1 MTPNESL
8 VSGDG
13 NPEELERARLDRLGG
28 KVKDGEGARPLAP
41 SRTEALEAVWRAY
54 YATAAEPP
62 RHPAARS
69 ALRADL
75 EGALARLVPSDASVL
90 EAGSGDGSL
99 LASLP
104 NTVRHGIDYL
114 PEVVTAARVRHPGI
128 SFEVGDVVAPAGAR
142 ARDIEPIADA
152 RLWDAVICDRLC
164 HSVLDVQALLQG
176 LKRRLAADGRI
187 YLTAFNYLWEVPAR
201 LAELGG
207 LKRPA
212 PTANWLSDADFRNL
226 FDITGLEVVRHE
238 DRMLLP
244 LDVPGASQGLNKYLV
259 RVPGMQHLSLY
270 RIYVLRVR
278 DGWAGA
284 AAPLRRA
291 SVTVVVP
298 ARNEAG
304 NVQPAIDR
312 TPVMGKSTELIF
324 VEGGSKDGTWE
335 AIQSAMRRY
344 DGPLKLRAFQ
354 QSGKGKGDAVRL
366 GFAHATGELLMILD
380 ADLTV
385 PPEDLPAFYD
395 IAARG
400 QADFVQGTRLVY
412 PMEPGAMRFFNKLG
426 NVAFSQ
432 LFTYLLQQP
441 IKDTLCGT
449 KVLWRK
455 DYERIAAGR
464 AYFGDFDPFGDF
476 DLIFGAARLGLKIA
490 EIPVRYRDRSYG
502 ETNISRWKH
511 GVLLLRMSAIAARK
525 IKFV

>member
-1 MTPNESL
+1 VTGKPDPGESTA
-8 VSGDG
+8 
-13 NPEELERARLDRLGG
+13 PA
-28 KVKDGEGARPLAP
+28 GASPLAP
-41 SRTEALEAVWRAY
+41 SRAEALEAAWRAY
-54 YATAAEPP
+54 YSSAAEPP
-62 RHPAARS
+62 RHPGARG
-69 ALRADL
+69 AMRRDL
-75 EGALARLVPSDASVL
+75 EGALARLIPPDASVL
-90 EAGSGDGSL
+90 EAGCGDGSL
-99 LASLP
+99 LAALP
-104 NTVRHGIDYL
+104 NAARHGLDYL
-114 PEVVTAARVRHPGI
+114 PEVVAAARARHPEI
-128 SFEVGDVVAPAGAR
+128 SFEVADVAAR
-142 ARDIEPIADA
+142 PDARGGVEPVSSA
-152 RLWDAVICDRLC
+152 RLWDAVVCDRLC

-187 YLTAFNYLWEVPAR
+187 YLTAFNYLWEMPTR

-212 PTANWLSDADFRNL
+212 PGANWLSDADFRNL
-226 FDITGLEVVRHE
+226 FDITGLEVVRFE

-244 LDVPGASQGLNKYLV
+244 LDVPGASPAFNKYLV
-259 RVPGMQHLSLY
+259 RVPGMQHFSLY
-270 RIYVLRVR
+270 RIYVLRDR
-278 DGWAGA
+278 GGPPPA
-284 AAPLRRA
+284 RRA
-291 SVTVVVP
+291 SVSVVVP

-304 NVQPAIDR
+304 NVQAAIER
-312 TPVMGKSTELIF
+312 TPVMGKGTELLF
-324 VEGGSKDGTWE
+324 VEGHSTDDTWE
-335 AIQSAMRRY
+335 QIQRATARY
-344 DGPLKLRAFQ
+344 NGPLAIKAYR

-366 GFAHATGELLMILD
+366 GFAHATGDLLMILD

-395 IAARG
+395 VLARG
-400 QADFVQGTRLVY
+400 QADYVQGTRLVY

-449 KVLWRK
+449 KCLWRK

-464 AYFGDFDPFGDF
+464 SYFGDFDPFGDF

-490 EIPVRYRDRSYG
+490 ELPVRYRDRSYG
-502 ETNISRWKH
+502 ETNIQRWKH

>member
-1 MTPNESL
+1 
-8 VSGDG
+8 VSAAEGK
-13 NPEELERARLDRLGG
+13 PE
-28 KVKDGEGARPLAP
+28 GEAPLRGTSPPP
-41 SRTEALEAVWRAY
+41 SRAEVLEASWRAY
-54 YATAAEPP
+54 YARGSAPP
-62 RHPAARS
+62 RHPSARGAMRR
-69 ALRADL
+69 ALEAT
-75 EGALARLVPSDASVL
+75 LARLVPSDATVL
-90 EAGSGDGSL
+90 EAGCGEGDL

-104 NTVRHGIDYL
+104 NAVRHGVDYL
-114 PEVVTAARVRHPGI
+114 PELVAAARARHPALT
-128 SFEVGDVVAPAGAR
+128 FEVGDVAAAS
-142 ARDIEPIADA
+142 
-152 RLWDAVICDRLC
+152 DAVAEARRFDAVVCDRLC
-164 HSVLDVQALLQG
+164 HSVLDVQALLVG
-176 LKRRLAADGRI
+176 LKRRLAGGGRI
-187 YLTAFNYLWEVPAR
+187 YLTAFNYFWEVPTRA
-201 LAELGG
+201 AELAGW
-207 LKRPA
+207 KRPA
-212 PTANWLSDADFRNL
+212 PTANWLSDTDFRNL

-238 DRMLLP
+238 DRMLMP
-244 LDVPGASQGLNKYLV
+244 LDVPGASAALNKYLV
-259 RVPGMQHLSLY
+259 RVPGMQHFSLY
-270 RIYVLRVR
+270 RVYVLRVR
-278 DGWAGA
+278 DGSAGA
-284 AAPLRRA
+284 PPPPRRA

-304 NVQPAIDR
+304 NVQAAVDR
-312 TPVMGKSTELIF
+312 TPVMGKGTELIF
-324 VEGGSKDGTWE
+324 VEGNSSDGTWE
-335 AIQSAMRRY
+335 TIQTAVRRY

-354 QSGKGKGDAVRL
+354 QTGKGKGDAVRL

-385 PPEDLPAFYD
+385 PPEDLPAFYEV
-395 IAARG
+395 AARG

-455 DYERIAAGR
+455 DYERIAAAR

>member
-1 MTPNESL
+1 MDPSGRA
-8 VSGDG
+8 VSHD
-13 NPEELERARLDRLGG
+13 GG
-28 KVKDGEGARPLAP
+28 KGAEAARHEP
-41 SRTEALEAVWRAY
+41 SRAEALEAAWRAY
-54 YATAAEPP
+54 YAGAAEPP
-62 RHPAARS
+62 PHPAARG
-69 ALRADL
+69 AMRRDL
-75 EGALARLVPSDASVL
+75 EAALARLIPADASVL
-90 EAGSGDGSL
+90 EAGSGDGDL

-104 NTVRHGIDYL
+104 NAVRHGVDYL
-114 PEVVTAARVRHPGI
+114 PEVVAAARARHPGL
-128 SFEVGDVVAPAGAR
+128 SLEVGDVAAR
-142 ARDIEPIADA
+142 AGGAVDALIEAP
-152 RLWDAVICDRLC
+152 LWDAVICDRLC
-164 HSVLDVQALLQG
+164 HSVLDIQALLVG
-176 LKRRLAADGRI
+176 LKRQLASGGRI
-187 YLTAFNYLWEVPAR
+187 YLTAFNYLWEVPTR

-207 LKRPA
+207 WKRSA
-212 PTANWLSDADFRNL
+212 PTANWLSDSDFRNL
-226 FDITGLEVVRHE
+226 FDITGLEIVRHE

-244 LDVPGASQGLNKYLV
+244 LDVPGASAGLNKYLV

-278 DGWAGA
+278 SRWAGTP
-284 AAPLRRA
+284 APARRA

-304 NVQPAIDR
+304 NIAAAVAR

-324 VEGGSKDGTWE
+324 VEGHSKDGTWE
-335 AIQSAMRRY
+335 AIQSALRSY

-354 QSGKGKGDAVRL
+354 QTGRGKGDAVRL
-366 GFAHATGELLMILD
+366 GFAHATGDLLMILD

-395 IAARG
+395 VMARG

-449 KVLWRK
+449 KVLWRA
-455 DYERIAAGR
+455 DYERIAAAR

-490 EIPVRYRDRSYG
+490 EIPVRYRDRQYG

>member
-1 MTPNESL
+1 
-8 VSGDG
+8 VSAKGG
-13 NPEELERARLDRLGG
+13 EHIGGARREP
-28 KVKDGEGARPLAP
+28 EGAPLAH
-41 SRTEALEAVWRAY
+41 SRAEALEAAWRAY
-54 YATAAEPP
+54 YAGATDLP
-62 RHPAARS
+62 RHPSARAAMRH
-69 ALRADL
+69 DL
-75 EGALARLVPSDASVL
+75 EATLARLIPADASVL
-90 EAGSGDGSL
+90 EAGCGDGSL

-104 NTVRHGIDYL
+104 NAVRHGIDYL
-114 PEVVTAARVRHPGI
+114 PELVAAARARHPGI
-128 SFEVGDVVAPAGAR
+128 SFEVEDVAAR
-142 ARDIEPIADA
+142 ASAHGAVEPVSSA
-152 RLWDAVICDRLC
+152 RLWDAIVCDRLC
-164 HSVLDVQALLQG
+164 HSVLDVQGLLLG

-187 YLTAFNYLWEVPAR
+187 YLTAFNYLWEVPSR
-201 LAELGG
+201 LAELTGW
-207 LKRPA
+207 KRPQ
-212 PTANWLSDADFRNL
+212 PGANWLSDADFRNL
-226 FDITGLEVVRHE
+226 FDITGLEVVRCE
-238 DRMLLP
+238 DRMMLP
-244 LDVPGASQGLNKYLV
+244 LDVPVASPGLNRYLV
-259 RVPGMQHLSLY
+259 RVPGMQVLSLY
-270 RIYVLRVR
+270 RVYVLRDR
-278 DGWAGA
+278 GTP
-284 AAPLRRA
+284 APTRRA

-304 NVQPAIDR
+304 NVQAAIDR

-324 VEGGSKDGTWE
+324 VEGGSTDGTWDE
-335 AIQSAMRRY
+335 IQRAIGCY
-344 DGPLKLRAFQ
+344 DGPLKLRAFK

-395 IAARG
+395 VLARG
-400 QADFVQGTRLVY
+400 QADYVQGTRLVY

-464 AYFGDFDPFGDF
+464 SYFGDFDPFGDF

-490 EIPVRYRDRSYG
+490 ELPVRYRDRSYG

-511 GVLLLRMSAIAARK
+511 GLLLLRMSAIAARK
-525 IKFV
+525 LKFV

>member
-1 MTPNESL
+1 MRAAEEKP
-8 VSGDG
+8 DG
-13 NPEELERARLDRLGG
+13 SAAAGTTAAP
-28 KVKDGEGARPLAP
+28 AP
-41 SRTEALEAVWRAY
+41 SRAEALEAAWRAY
-54 YATAAEPP
+54 YRRGAEPP
-62 RHPAARS
+62 RHPSARG
-69 ALRADL
+69 AMRRDL
-75 EGALARLVPSDASVL
+75 EATLARLVPADASVL
-90 EAGSGDGSL
+90 EAGCGEGDL
-99 LASLP
+99 LAALP
-104 NTVRHGIDYL
+104 NAVRHGVDYL
-114 PEVVTAARVRHPGI
+114 PELVAAARARQPLI
-128 SFEVGDVVAPAGAR
+128 SVEVGDVAARGGAGGAVAE
-142 ARDIEPIADA
+142 DVADA
-152 RLWDAVICDRLC
+152 RRFDAVVCDRLC
-164 HSVLDVQALLQG
+164 HSVLDVQALLAA
-176 LKRRLAADGRI
+176 LKRRLAPGGRI
-187 YLTAFNYLWEVPAR
+187 YLTAFNYFWEVPTR
-201 LAELGG
+201 LAEVSGW
-207 LKRPA
+207 KRPA
-212 PTANWLSDADFRNL
+212 PTANWLSDNDFRNL
-226 FDITGLEVVRHE
+226 FDITGLEVIRHE

-244 LDVPGASQGLNKYLV
+244 LDVPGASAGLNKYLV

-270 RIYVLRVR
+270 RVYVLRDR
-278 DGWAGA
+278 GA
-284 AAPLRRA
+284 PAPLRRA

-304 NVQPAIDR
+304 NVQAAIDR
-312 TPVMGKSTELIF
+312 TPVMGRATELIF
-324 VEGGSKDGTWE
+324 VEGGSTDGTWE
-335 AIQSAMRRY
+335 TIERAIRCY

-354 QSGKGKGDAVRL
+354 QTGKGKGDAVRA
-366 GFAHATGELLMILD
+366 GFEAATGELVMILD

-385 PPEDLPAFYD
+385 PPEDLPAFYEV
-395 IAARG
+395 AARG

-455 DYERIAAGR
+455 DYERIAAAR
-464 AYFGDFDPFGDF
+464 SHFGDFDPFGDF

>member
-1 MTPNESL
+1 VDVSSARGKPEDEAAG
-8 VSGDG
+8 VSGVG
-13 NPEELERARLDRLGG
+13 VGAAEAT
-28 KVKDGEGARPLAP
+28 VKSVPP
-41 SRTEALEAVWRAY
+41 SRAEALEAAWRDYFRHASD
-54 YATAAEPP
+54 APP
-62 RHPAARS
+62 HPAARDVMH
-69 ALRADL
+69 RDL
-75 EGALARLVPSDASVL
+75 QEALARLIPADASVL
-90 EAGSGDGSL
+90 EAGSGEGGL
-99 LASLP
+99 LAALP
-104 NTVRHGIDYL
+104 RAIRHGIDYL
-114 PEVVTAARVRHPGI
+114 PEVVAAARARHPEL
-128 SFEVGDVVAPAGAR
+128 SFEVGDVTSGGGAGTGSVVER
-142 ARDIEPIADA
+142 GADE
-152 RLWDAVICDRLC
+152 RRFDAVVCDRLC
-164 HSVLDVQALLQG
+164 HSVLDVQALLLG
-176 LKRRLAADGRI
+176 LKRRVAADGRI
-187 YLTAFNYLWEVPAR
+187 YLTAFNYFWEVPTRA
-201 LAELGG
+201 AELAGW
-207 LKRPA
+207 KRPA
-212 PTANWLSDADFRNL
+212 PTANWLSDSDFRNL
-226 FDITGLEVVRHE
+226 FDITGLEVVRFE
-238 DRMLLP
+238 DRLLLP
-244 LDVPGASQGLNKYLV
+244 LDVPGASAGLNKYLV

-278 DGWAGA
+278 DGGAGTP
-284 AAPLRRA
+284 APQRRA

-304 NVQPAIDR
+304 NVQAAIDR

-335 AIQSAMRRY
+335 EIQRAMGRY
-344 DGPLKLRAFQ
+344 DGPLNLRAFK

-366 GFAHATGELLMILD
+366 GFAHATGDLLMILD

-385 PPEDLPAFYD
+385 PPEDLPAFYEV
-395 IAARG
+395 AARG

-426 NVAFSQ
+426 NMAFSQ

-464 AYFGDFDPFGDF
+464 SYFGDFDPFGDF

-511 GVLLLRMSAIAARK
+511 GVLLLKMSAIAARK